1 MVFLAYHMPQDKLER
16 YFFTALFLGALFLVG
31 LLLYPYFGAL
41 AVALVLAVLVHPLYL
56 RILSVLKSESFSAL
70 AAVLIALVAILI
82 PASALG
88 YLIVGEVRTA
98 GESLRQNT
106 SIVAA
111 FDPVQEQVNARLPQ
125 GFKLDVRRIAGEVV
139 GWLSN
144 NIAAAFASTASF
156 VLKLFVSLIAL
167 YYFIKDGP
175 AYKQLLLRF
184 SPLTD
189 DADEEILHKLE
200 LVTHALVRGRLMI
213 AVIQGA
219 LTSIGFLMVGLPN
232 PILWGS
238 VAAVTA
244 ILPTVGTAFVTVPAF
259 LYLVV
264 IHAYVPAL
272 VFAIWGIVVIG
283 LVDNILG
290 PRLMGHGRGVSIHP
304 LLILLSVLGGLEL
317 FGASGFL
324 TGPLLLA
331 FLIALGHIYA
341 HKYGDHAAP
350 AVA

>member
-1 MVFLAYHMPQDKLER
+1 MPQDKLER
-16 YFFTALFLGALFLVG
+16 YFFTALFLGALLLVG
-31 LLLYPYFGAL
+31 LLFYPYLSAL

-56 RILSVLKSESFSAL
+56 RILGKLKSETLSS
-70 AAVLIALVAILI
+70 LIAVAVALVVILL
-82 PASALG
+82 PASLLG
-88 YLIVGEVRTA
+88 YLIVGEVSA
-98 GESLRQNT
+98 AAESLREGT
-106 SIVAA
+106 SIVGA
-111 FDPVQEQVNARLPQ
+111 FEPVEARINNILPS
-125 GFKLDVRRIAGEVV
+125 GVELDLRKVAGEVV

-144 NIAAAFASTASF
+144 NIGQAFASTAAF
-156 VLKLFVSLIAL
+156 FLKLFVALIAL
-167 YYFIKDGP
+167 YYFIKEGSS
-175 AYKQLLLRF
+175 YKRLLLRF

-244 ILPTVGTAFVTVPAF
+244 VLPTIGTAFVTVPAF
-259 LYLVV
+259 VYLLV
-264 IHAYVPAL
+264 IHAYMPAL
-272 VFAIWGIVVIG
+272 LFAIWGLVVIG

-290 PRLMGHGRGVSIHP
+290 PKLMGHGRGVSIHP
-304 LLILLSVLGGLEL
+304 LLILLAVLGGLEL
-317 FGASGFL
+317 FGPSGFL

-341 HKYGDHAAP
+341 HKYGEQPVTA
-350 AVA
+350 